1 MHEHFGAGAIRAAVH
16 VVAAGKR
23 CVHEDTHLR
32 NLTFG
37 GLAVA
42 VKEVEVGL
50 GSVNGVDVGSHI
62 QIKVNGRQHGAA
74 RGELRRV
81 THERTQRDGLLWVNP
96 VRSLIGALHGFVFE
110 VANAVVVTDHLRT
123 GSEHLGGYD
132 KILIVTA
139 ADEEHLFV
147 LSARNVAKLNAGTFK
162 SGQFR
167 EKCRLAVV
175 GGKDDE
181 MALGRNFTEVDGEF
195 CFTTLR

>member
-1 MHEHFGAGAIRAAVH
+1 M
-16 VVAAGKR
+16 
-23 CVHEDTHLR
+23 
-32 NLTFG
+32 
-37 GLAVA
+37 
-42 VKEVEVGL
+42 
-50 GSVNGVDVGSHI
+50 
-62 QIKVNGRQHGAA
+62 
-74 RGELRRV
+74 
-81 THERTQRDGLLWVNP
+81 
-96 VRSLIGALHGFVFE
+96 
-110 VANAVVVTDHLRT
+110 VVTDHLRT

-195 CFTTLR
+195 CFTPLR